1 MKQLTSFKSRNLEPE
16 LENISNLRR
25 KNKIDALKHS
35 LAELERKWNKGNL
48 SVEIGSSEAS
58 RIVTDSEERKIQ
70 EYSLS
75 SNNRRRFMMY
85 VIRAAYDEEP
95 ISWKQLIKSLNISRN
110 ALQTMIDECVGAG
123 WVIEHEGDK
132 KVDSTFIA
140 AKCLIKTYDN
150 YSAWV
155 RRSCKNVELR
165 TIATAI
171 VELQALI
178 DLEVAEGN

>member
-1 MKQLTSFKSRNLEPE
+1 MNE
-16 LENISNLRR
+16 LA
-25 KNKIDALKHS
+25 KIEALKVS
-35 LAELERKWNKGNL
+35 LAKLERQWNRGNL

-58 RIVTDSEERKIQ
+58 RIVTDHEERKIQ

-75 SNNRRRFMMY
+75 SSNRRRFLMY

-95 ISWKQLIKSLNISRN
+95 ISWKELIKLLNISRN

-123 WVIEHEGDK
+123 WVTEHLGGK
-132 KVDSTFIA
+132 KTDSKFVA
-140 AKCLIKTYDN
+140 NENLIKTYDN

-155 RRSCKNVELR
+155 RRSCKNVGLR

-171 VELQALI
+171 VEMQALI
-178 DLEVAEGN
+178 DLEVSQGN

>member
-1 MKQLTSFKSRNLEPE
+1 MNKEAE

-70 EYSLS
+70 QYSLS
-75 SNNRRRFMMY
+75 SSNRRRFLMY

-95 ISWKQLIKSLNISRN
+95 ISWKQLYQLLNISRN
-110 ALQTMIDECVGAG
+110 ALQTMISECVGNG
-123 WVIEHEGDK
+123 WVTEYKGNK
-132 KVDSTFIA
+132 KTDSVFRA
-140 AKCLIKTYDN
+140 NENLIKTYDN

-178 DLEVAEGN
+178 DLEVAERD

>member
-1 MKQLTSFKSRNLEPE
+1 MKQVAEIQNLSD
-16 LENISNLRR
+16 IRH
-25 KNKIDALKHS
+25 KNKIDSLKHS

-75 SNNRRRFMMY
+75 STNRRRFFMY
-85 VIRAAYDEEP
+85 VVRAAYDEEP
-95 ISWKQLIKSLNISRN
+95 ISFKQLIQLLDITRN
-110 ALQTMIDECVGAG
+110 ALETMIDECVGAG
-123 WVIEHEGDK
+123 WVTEYSGK
-132 KVDSTFIA
+132 KKTHSKFVA
-140 AKCLIKTYDN
+140 NNNLVKTYDN

-178 DLEVAEGN
+178 DLEVSKGN